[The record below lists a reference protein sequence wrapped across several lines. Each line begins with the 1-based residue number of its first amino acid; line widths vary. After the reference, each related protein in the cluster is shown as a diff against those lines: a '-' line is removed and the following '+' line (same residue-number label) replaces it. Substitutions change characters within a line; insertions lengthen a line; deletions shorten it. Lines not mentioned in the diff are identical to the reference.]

1 MTDGVTPGD
10 ATGSFDAWFKTRSLD
25 DRLAG
30 GEPALACY
38 KEFLQQGQ
46 QLLKGKFDDGA
57 GAPVLVQ
64 ARSWLVDQ
72 VLERVWRQILSG
84 HASAAGLVAVGGYG
98 RSELMPGSDIDLLL
112 LLPDAD
118 NTGLNTSLEQ
128 LLMFLWDIGLEV
140 GHSVRTVEDCVEQ
153 SLADVTVITN
163 LMESRLLAG
172 NTALYRHMQEAIGP
186 DRIWNSRD
194 FFEAK
199 RREQQQRH
207 HKYHDT
213 AYKLEPN
220 VKESP
225 GGLRDIQLIAW
236 VANRHFGTGSL
247 EELVE
252 HGFLSGEE
260 YSTLVERRNFLWEV
274 RFALHTL
281 TGRGEDRLL
290 FDYQRTLAMQF
301 GFSDNENRL
310 GVEAFM
316 KRYYQAIMS
325 LSRLNEM
332 LLQLFE
338 EELLFPGG
346 GGEIVPLNNRF
357 QVRNGFL
364 EICYDSVFRHF
375 PYALLEVFLLLEQH
389 PEVRGVRADTIRAI
403 RSHRH
408 LIDFDFRDDIRCRS
422 LFMEIIRQPKG
433 VTHELRR
440 MSSYGV
446 LAAYLP
452 VFESITGLMQ
462 YDLFHTYTVD
472 EHILFVVRNLRR
484 FSMPEY
490 AEEVPLCSQVVAT
503 IPKTELLYLAGLF
516 HDIAKGRGG
525 DHSELGAADAREFC
539 ERHDLSPYDV
549 ELVVWLVGN
558 HLLMSTVSQREDI
571 SDPVVVNRFANLVA
585 HPVRLDYLYL
595 LTVADIRGTNP
606 DLWNTWKGA
615 LLSQLYYSTRRAL
628 QRGLQDPLERA
639 EHIQQVQTDARGLL
653 SETASL
659 AYEPDRVWQRLGEEY
674 FLRHTAEQ
682 VSRHTRLLAARQDSA
697 QSVVSIQPVSERG
710 GTEIFIH
717 APADDELFT
726 LITAVL
732 DQLGLNVVDA
742 GIITTDDGY
751 ILNTFHVLDQDGKP
765 LQDAL
770 RIDGIHTTLA
780 REIESED
787 RKAWHVS
794 RRTPRQYRHFPIQT
808 HIAFKQDETDQRT
821 VMELITADRPG
832 LLSQVGRAFTE
843 CRVRLQNARI
853 TTLGARAE
861 DVYYITDR
869 NNRPL
874 TDKRQIDCLN
884 KAIRKHLGN
893 GADAGTA
900 AVH

>member
-1 MTDGVTPGD
+1 M
-10 ATGSFDAWFKTRSLD
+10 
-25 DRLAG
+25 
-30 GEPALACY
+30 
-38 KEFLQQGQ
+38 
-46 QLLKGKFDDGA
+46 DDGA
-57 GAPVLVQ
+57 TPAAGQFDSWFDTQALETRLAAGGQPLPCYKQFLIAGGDLLRKKSGDCVGAPVLLQ

-72 VLERVWRQILSG
+72 VLQRVWQQIMSG
-84 HASAAGLVAVGGYG
+84 HASTAGLVAVGGYG

-112 LLPDAD
+112 LLPEAD
-118 NTGLNTSLEQ
+118 NAALNASLEQ

-140 GHSVRTVEDCVEQ
+140 GHSVRTVEDCIEQ

-172 NTALYRHMQEAIGP
+172 NTGLYRRMQEAIEP
-186 DRIWNSRD
+186 DRIWSSRE

-199 RREQQQRH
+199 HDEQLQRH

-225 GGLRDIQLIAW
+225 GGLRDIQVIAW

-252 HGFLSGEE
+252 HDFLTSEE
-260 YSTLVERRNFLWEV
+260 YHSLVELRNFLWEV
-274 RFALHTL
+274 RFALHSL

-290 FDYQRTLAMQF
+290 FDYQRTLATQF
-301 GFSDNENRL
+301 GYRDDNHQL

-316 KRYYQAIMS
+316 KRYYQAIME

-338 EELLFPGG
+338 EELLFPGE
-346 GGEIVPLNNRF
+346 GGETVPLSNRF
-357 QVRNGFL
+357 QVRNGFI
-364 EICYDSVFRHF
+364 EICYSSVFRHF
-375 PYALLEVFLLLEQH
+375 PYALLEIFLLLEQH
-389 PEVRGVRADTIRAI
+389 PEIRGVRADTIRAI

-408 LIDFDFRDDIRCRS
+408 LIDQDFRNDIRCRS

-452 VFESITGLMQ
+452 VFEHITGLMQ

-484 FSMPEY
+484 FAMPEF
-490 AEEVPLCSQVVAT
+490 ADEVPLCSQVVAT
-503 IPKTELLYLAGLF
+503 IPKAELLYLAGLF

-525 DHSELGAADAREFC
+525 DHSELGGRDAREFC
-539 ERHDLSPYDV
+539 ERHDLSGYDID
-549 ELVVWLVGN
+549 LVAWLVEN
-558 HLLMSTVSQREDI
+558 HLIMSTVAQREDI
-571 SDPVVVNRFANLVA
+571 SDPVVVNRFANTVA
-585 HPVRLDYLYL
+585 NTVQLDYLYL

-606 DLWNTWKGA
+606 DLWNSWKGA
-615 LLSQLYYSTRRAL
+615 LLSQLYYGTRRAL

-639 EHIQQVQTDARGLL
+639 EHIQLVQADARKLL
-653 SETASL
+653 SGITSFTGK
-659 AYEPDRVWQRLGEEY
+659 PDSVWQRLGEEY

-682 VSRHTRLLAARQDSA
+682 VARHTRLLAERQHSTD
-697 QSVVSIQPVSERG
+697 SVVSIQPVTERG

-751 ILNTFHVLDQDGKP
+751 VLNTFHVLDQGGKP

-770 RIDGIHTTLA
+770 RIDGIHAALA
-780 REIESED
+780 REIESHD

-808 HIAFKQDETDQRT
+808 HIAFKLDETDQRT

-874 TDKRQIDCLN
+874 TEEQQVDCLE
-884 KAIRKHLGN
+884 KAIRKHISNGN
-893 GADAGTA
+893 GTA
-900 AVH
+900 ASH